1 MRPRC
6 QCWSSLCRAV
16 VPASR
21 VAALPS
27 DCSRPIN
34 RPCLTVYV
42 SCPAAQTSKTITVY
56 GDVNAEAMQRL
67 LSLARAKKTTVTGA
81 LSAAIAHATAAVLA
95 ADGAGG
101 SETPVLY
108 PVALATAVDT
118 RRLYQPQLPAHSLG
132 YHVSGLMQV
141 QREFGVRRGGRRAVV
156 VVDGFGAKQ
165 DKQILPPPPSR
176 CVLLYRQPLAD
187 SDLTAALWAR
197 AVDTRRFM
205 EAALAAEV
213 LHTVVTPQVALTHR
227 LFARVAY
234 TGPRT
239 L

>member
-1 MRPRC
+1 MCECVCVGVRVCACMCNCMCVCVWVYVCLHVCRLPLHWRWFVRPRC

-141 QREFGVRRGGRRAVV
+141 QRECGVRRGGRRAVV

-165 DKQILPPPPSR
+165 DK
-176 CVLLYRQPLAD
+176 
-187 SDLTAALWAR
+187 
-197 AVDTRRFM
+197 
-205 EAALAAEV
+205 
-213 LHTVVTPQVALTHR
+213 
-227 LFARVAY
+227 
-234 TGPRT
+234 
-239 L
+239 